1 MPFSLLFLAAV
12 TNVITGRETVHLA
25 LSPTDLGVFLIFPK
39 ALNPKSS
46 VVRRLVRQLVC
57 KVYYFRNQALI
68 YLRLIKPLRKH
79 CIVLLYWKHL
89 FQSERN
95 YP

>member
-25 LSPTDLGVFLIFPK
+25 LSDLGVFLIFPR

-68 YLRLIKPLRKH
+68 YLRLIKPLLKH
-79 CIVLLYWKHL
+79 CIVLLY
-89 FQSERN
+89 
-95 YP
+95 